1 MIYDL
6 VVDTVVLL
14 VYWNQR
20 LSCRGCFHIVVAV
33 GKVLRDIFR
42 RSAIG
47 PVQRCIR
54 VVSLLLFL
62 HRWLSDDPS
71 VIGCVRSFSLL
82 TGLLWYGSKELSTLQ
97 KLL

>member
-1 MIYDL
+1 MIDVNL
-6 VVDTVVLL
+6 GDVVQALDP
-14 VYWNQR
+14 R
-20 LSCRGCFHIVVAV
+20 LSNRAPIENLG
-33 GKVLRDIFR
+33 IFR